1 MANTM
6 PWHAFLRYIDTTGIL
21 LLTRTSKAVRLFL
34 QNNPPAE
41 VAVRTGRDALPR
53 DLVNIVAM
61 SQMMHFVALNLDLS
75 KWREMSNAPIRVAG
89 IFPYCPHLRKIRIRF
104 CALPE
109 GEMVA
114 MAHALKCCTGL
125 VGIRFDNMDLGVESG
140 RALADALQQLPALE
154 AMHMDKGSFD
164 INIHTPFGV
173 IFQALAARP
182 RLHTLDLYNYCI
194 MDAKMADLAAV
205 LPQFSTLSTLLLA
218 GNEMSTPRLAHDV
231 GTAVGKLPKLDTLDL
246 TDMRGERARVEDILA
261 PFLRGL
267 ASAGMYQ
274 PTSCNLSFNRM
285 GLDAMPALGNLLCAD
300 TEKHTKHL
308 CMQYSEIT
316 GGALSMLV
324 KEVRGRGPIRLHTL
338 DIECNELGDIGVVE
352 LARLVKLCPFL
363 ENLFVDE
370 NEISDHGIVTLVQEL
385 VQYSKLCRLS
395 LGYNEITCTGAR
407 VLAQALPSWLGLA
420 ELNLESNYIANDGA
434 RCLAA
439 VAPECSALQR
449 LSLSRNEIGEDV
461 AQELAETLPAG
472 GFRVHE
478 QFYFAQDRETGGLGG
493 VGV

>member
-1 MANTM
+1 MANTMANTM
-6 PWHAFLRYIDTTGIL
+6 PWHALLRYIDTTGIL
-21 LLTRTSKAVRLFL
+21 LLTRTSKAVRLIL
-34 QNNPPAE
+34 QNTPPAE
-41 VAVRTGRDALPR
+41 VAVRTGRDALPQ

-75 KWREMSNAPIRVAG
+75 IWREVSNAPIRVAG

-125 VGIRFDNMDLGVESG
+125 VGIWFENMDLGVDSG

-154 AMHMDKGSFD
+154 TMDMGKGSFD
-164 INIHTPFGV
+164 INMHTPFAV
-173 IFQALAARP
+173 IFQALAGRP
-182 RLHTLDLYNYCI
+182 RLHTLNLTNYCV

-205 LPQFSTLSTLLLA
+205 LPQFSALSTLLLA
-218 GNEMSTPRLAHDV
+218 GNEMSTSRLAHDV
-231 GTAVGKLPKLDTLDL
+231 GTAVGKLPKLDTLDI
-246 TDMRGERARVEDILA
+246 TDMRGEHAPVYDIVA

-274 PTSCNLSFNRM
+274 PTYCNLSLNPL
-285 GLDAMPALGNLLCAD
+285 GWDAMPALGNILCVD
-300 TEKHTKHL
+300 TEKHIKHL
-308 CMQYSEIT
+308 CMQYNGIT
-316 GGALSMLV
+316 GAGLSMLV
-324 KEVRGRGPIRLHTL
+324 REVTGRGPIRLHTL
-338 DIECNELGDIGVVE
+338 DLESNELGDVGVAE

-363 ENLFVDE
+363 EMLFADE
-370 NEISDHGIVTLVQEL
+370 NEISDHGIVALVQEL
-385 VQYSKLCRLS
+385 VQCSKLCRLS

-407 VLAQALPSWLGLA
+407 VLAQALPSWRGLA

-439 VAPECSALQR
+439 AAPVCSALQR
-449 LSLSRNEIGEDV
+449 LSLSKNEIGEDV

-472 GFRVHE
+472 GFGVDE
-478 QFYFAQDRETGGLGG
+478 QFYFA
-493 VGV
+493 